1 MISRCTLVNMKAI
14 TDSTIN
20 LKTAILVPL
29 ALVLTVLVA
38 GSVYT
43 FFDHEKEY
51 NEKYVGAT
59 FLSVSRIFD
68 SAVISDTATL
78 STTLKL
84 ITRDDA
90 FRRGLIAHDRD
101 SLLRRAG
108 PIFKQLREQY
118 GITHFYFTGADR
130 VNLLRVHQPN
140 RYGDKIE
147 RITMTKAEATGK
159 PAAGLELGPLGTF
172 TLRVVFPWYDGGRL
186 IGYVELG
193 EEIEHILQRIKH
205 ISGIDLY
212 VDIDKQYLTQKDWM
226 AGMRMLGRH
235 ADWDF
240 LPKSVVTFQTIES
253 MGAPIRDLLSSP
265 SRHEQVLTEVSYIGR
280 TFQTQAIALHD
291 AGDRCNKENQ
301 F

>member
-1 MISRCTLVNMKAI
+1 MKAI
-14 TDSTIN
+14 TDSTLN

-78 STTLKL
+78 STALEL

-90 FRRGLIAHDRD
+90 FRPGLIAHDRD

-172 TLRVVFPWYDGGRL
+172 TLRVVF
-186 IGYVELG
+186 
-193 EEIEHILQRIKH
+193 
-205 ISGIDLY
+205 S
-212 VDIDKQYLTQKDWM
+212 
-226 AGMRMLGRH
+226 
-235 ADWDF
+235 
-240 LPKSVVTFQTIES
+240 
-253 MGAPIRDLLSSP
+253 
-265 SRHEQVLTEVSYIGR
+265 
-280 TFQTQAIALHD
+280 
-291 AGDRCNKENQ
+291 
-301 F
+301 